1 MRPARTPL
9 VTALVLI
16 AACCGGLAFAQ
27 VPPAAPLP
35 AAPTGASLPDAD
47 LAVQRVRRA
56 VAAYFGVAPESVS
69 ERTHLERDLRADPM
83 DVLDLVAMLCRE
95 EGVAV
100 PLRGDL
106 VTVAAIA
113 EYLRTAPAA
122 GPGIAR
128 RGPSGPDAPSA
139 QPERVATRTVL
150 YATDRRP
157 TGGSAPAEV
166 FGGERQ
172 ANRRLAYGECEV
184 TIPLSVHRLGQEE
197 QPAWYRLEWAEDPEK
212 HIVLKSVRPLDAPAF
227 FGRVRAG
234 RDGAAPDAF
243 VFIHGYNVSFDRAAR
258 RTAQI
263 AHDLGFEGVPIF
275 YSWPSAGR
283 LTAYF
288 ADRESA
294 EWSAPHLAALLDDL
308 LREARGGRLHLVAHS
323 MGNQVLIRALYAL
336 SLRRG
341 AAAGTLFENVVLA
354 APDYDAE
361 AFLDDIAPR
370 VAPLARRW
378 TIYASDKDRA
388 LEAATSFTARRL
400 GLPLPVARGIDTID
414 ASGIDVAPW
423 SAPEFHAYFASKQRV
438 IVDLAALLRGAPP
451 ERRRLVPGLREGARY
466 WTLAPL

>member
-1 MRPARTPL
+1 MRSVRA
-9 VTALVLI
+9 ALVAVL
-16 AACCGGLAFAQ
+16 GLVVAFAGT
-27 VPPAAPLP
+27 VPAQAPVAPQPAG
-35 AAPTGASLPDAD
+35 AASASVPDAD
-47 LAVQRVRRA
+47 LVLQRVRRA
-56 VAAYFGVAPESVS
+56 VAAYFGVATESVT

-83 DVLDLVAMLCRE
+83 DVLDVIAMLCRE

-100 PLRGDL
+100 PERGDL

-113 EYLRTAPAA
+113 EYLRMAPVSA
-122 GPGIAR
+122 PGIAR
-128 RGPSGPDAPSA
+128 RGPAGADAPAA
-139 QPERVATRTVL
+139 QPGRVATRTVL
-150 YATDRRP
+150 YATDRKP
-157 TGGSAPAEV
+157 TGSAVAAEL

-172 ANRRLAYGECEV
+172 PTRRLAYGECEV
-184 TIPLSVHRLGQEE
+184 TIPLSVHRPGQEE
-197 QPAWYRLEWAEDPEK
+197 QPAWYRLEWSEDPER
-212 HIVLKSVRPLDAPAF
+212 HIVLKSVRPLEPSAF
-227 FGRVRAG
+227 FGRVRMG
-234 RDGAAPDAF
+234 REGAAPDVF

-283 LTAYF
+283 LTAYL
-288 ADRESA
+288 ADRENA
-294 EWSAPHLAALLDDL
+294 EWSAPHLATLLEDL
-308 LREARGGRLHLVAHS
+308 LREARGGRVNLVAHS

-341 AAAGTLFENVVLA
+341 AAPGALFENVVLA

-388 LEAATSFTARRL
+388 LEAAASFTARRL
-400 GLPLPVARGIDTID
+400 GLPLPVARGIDTVD

-423 SAPEFHAYFASKQRV
+423 SVPEFHAYFASKQRV
-438 IVDLAALLRGAPP
+438 ILDLSALLRGVPP
-451 ERRRLVPGLREGARY
+451 ERRRLVPGVREGARY

>member
-1 MRPARTPL
+1 MRSVRATL
-9 VTALVLI
+9 VTMLALIV
-16 AACCGGLAFAQ
+16 ACVGPVPAQ
-27 VPPAAPLP
+27 GPVVPLP
-35 AAPTGASLPDAD
+35 AGATSMSVPGAD
-47 LAVQRVRRA
+47 LVLQRVRRA
-56 VAAYFGVAPESVS
+56 VATYFGVAPESVTD
-69 ERTHLERDLRADPM
+69 RTHLERDLRADPM
-83 DVLDLVAMLCRE
+83 DVLDLIAMLCRE

-100 PLRGDL
+100 PERGDL

-128 RGPSGPDAPSA
+128 RGPGGPDVLPP
-139 QPERVATRTVL
+139 QPGRVATRTVL
-150 YATDRRP
+150 YATDRKP
-157 TGGSAPAEV
+157 TGSALPAEV

-172 ANRRLAYGECEV
+172 ATRRLAYGECEV

-197 QPAWYRLEWAEDPEK
+197 QPVWYRLEWSEDPEK
-212 HIVLKSVRPLDAPAF
+212 HIVLKSVRPLEPSAF

-234 RDGAAPDAF
+234 REGAAPDVF

-263 AHDLGFEGVPIF
+263 AHDLGFDGVPIF

-294 EWSAPHLAALLDDL
+294 EWSAPHLASLLEEL
-308 LREARGGRLHLVAHS
+308 LREVRGGRLNLVAHS

-341 AAAGTLFENVVLA
+341 VAPDTLFENVVLA

-388 LEAATSFTARRL
+388 LEAAASFTARRL
-400 GLPLPVARGIDTID
+400 GLPLPVARGIDTVD

-451 ERRRLVPGLREGARY
+451 ERRRLVPGLREGVRY

>member
-1 MRPARTPL
+1 
-9 VTALVLI
+9 VTALALI
-16 AACCGGLAFAQ
+16 AAFAGT
-27 VPPAAPLP
+27 VPAQAPVAQLP
-35 AAPTGASLPDAD
+35 AGATSLSVPDAD
-47 LAVQRVRRA
+47 LVLQRVRRA
-56 VAAYFGVAPESVS
+56 VAVYFGVATESVT

-83 DVLDLVAMLCRE
+83 DVIDVIAMLCRE

-100 PLRGDL
+100 PERGDL

-113 EYLRTAPAA
+113 EYLRTAPVSA
-122 GPGIAR
+122 PGIAR
-128 RGPSGPDAPSA
+128 RGPGAADAVPA
-139 QPERVATRTVL
+139 QPGRVATRTVL
-150 YATDRRP
+150 YATDRKP
-157 TGGSAPAEV
+157 TGSTLATQL

-172 ANRRLAYGECEV
+172 PSRRLAYGECEV

-197 QPAWYRLEWAEDPEK
+197 QPAWYRLEWSEDPER
-212 HIVLKSVRPLDAPAF
+212 HIVLKSVRPLEPSAF
-227 FGRVRAG
+227 FGRVRMG
-234 RDGAAPDAF
+234 REGTAPDVF

-283 LTAYF
+283 LTAYL

-294 EWSAPHLAALLDDL
+294 EWSAPHLATLLEDL
-308 LREARGGRLHLVAHS
+308 LREVRGGRINLVAHS

-341 AAAGTLFENVVLA
+341 AVAGTLFENVVLA

-388 LEAATSFTARRL
+388 LEAAASFTARRL
-400 GLPLPVARGIDTID
+400 GLPLPVARGIDTVD

-423 SAPEFHAYFASKQRV
+423 SVPEFHAYFASKQRV
-438 IVDLAALLRGAPP
+438 ILDLSALLRGVPP
-451 ERRRLVPGLREGARY
+451 ERRRLVPGVREGTRY
-466 WTLAPL
+466 WTLAPM